1 MSFEINVTNATVK
14 IQIEDQT
21 ESILS
26 LEQLSRNIKE
36 LASDLFEQW
45 IRYQQ
50 EVCLNKS
57 LGQRWKRLNS
67 EDINCGCP
75 HCGSIHVRR
84 KCWKERI
91 ITVDGFGKLSL
102 GRRQL
107 SCVDCNGSWMPYE
120 DALRLPTGAFDRQ
133 SISKSI
139 DRVTEQS
146 YKKAGDACPS
156 GPSGSTIHRR
166 IQRLSPPEVDQNVD
180 TLAVDGTR
188 IPAWKKPGQITVSLL
203 HEIASKEPMKSDQK
217 RPKRRNRRILGV
229 VGGREA
235 DVVAHL
241 KPLRINALVHDGN
254 IKLDDLAVYV
264 GRCRWHVPY
273 TVKYLLYRDEIRGK
287 ENNKRVEGLKNG
299 LERHKADPKKLVNH
313 LEEWVR
319 ENKDAPVACTHVSN
333 SKEALLTMSRNSDE
347 FTTHT
352 TSHMEREMVEIN
364 KRFENGGGW
373 TSQGAESLLWF
384 HQLKRFEPEK
394 YTQTKHELFNNV
406 AFSDRRNSLS

>member
-1 MSFEINVTNATVK
+1 MSFEIKVTNATVK

-120 DALRLPTGAFDRQ
+120 DAL
-133 SISKSI
+133 S
-139 DRVTEQS
+139 
-146 YKKAGDACPS
+146 
-156 GPSGSTIHRR
+156 
-166 IQRLSPPEVDQNVD
+166 
-180 TLAVDGTR
+180 
-188 IPAWKKPGQITVSLL
+188 
-203 HEIASKEPMKSDQK
+203 
-217 RPKRRNRRILGV
+217 
-229 VGGREA
+229 
-235 DVVAHL
+235 
-241 KPLRINALVHDGN
+241 
-254 IKLDDLAVYV
+254 
-264 GRCRWHVPY
+264 
-273 TVKYLLYRDEIRGK
+273 
-287 ENNKRVEGLKNG
+287 
-299 LERHKADPKKLVNH
+299 
-313 LEEWVR
+313 
-319 ENKDAPVACTHVSN
+319 
-333 SKEALLTMSRNSDE
+333 
-347 FTTHT
+347 
-352 TSHMEREMVEIN
+352 
-364 KRFENGGGW
+364 
-373 TSQGAESLLWF
+373 
-384 HQLKRFEPEK
+384 
-394 YTQTKHELFNNV
+394 
-406 AFSDRRNSLS
+406 RRNSW